1 MSRYMDFYGPS
12 FWGFSLKSTYQI
24 QVRLKSDKEKQTLNM
39 KIYVHYDDISS
50 SQDTFK
56 STADS
61 LNTKQRHVDHLY
73 VPDY

>member
-1 MSRYMDFYGPS
+1 
-12 FWGFSLKSTYQI
+12 
-24 QVRLKSDKEKQTLNM
+24 M
-39 KIYVHYDDISS
+39 KIYVHYDDISF

-61 LNTKQRHVDHLY
+61 LNTKRRHVDHLY